1 MPATY
6 KKIASVTV
14 GSGGSAEIDFQSIPG
29 TYTDLVLNVSM
40 REESTNTSVCYLKFN
55 NSTSNITTRYLR
67 GNGASASSGTETT
80 MQFLTNSNL
89 GTTSTFSN
97 VTFYIPNYAGS
108 TNKSAMS
115 DTAVESNNASTPDTF
130 LNMAAHL
137 WSDTTA
143 INRITVYLAS
153 GDIAQHSTATL
164 YGILKK

>member
-1 MPATY
+1 MATTY
-6 KKIASVTV
+6 EAIATV
-14 GSGGSAEIDFQSIPG
+14 EVGAGGAAEIDFQSIPS
-29 TYTDLVLNVSM
+29 TYTDLALYVSM

-55 NSTSNITTRYLR
+55 NNTSNITTRYLR

-89 GTTSTFSN
+89 GTANTFSN
-97 VTFYIPNYAGS
+97 VQFYIPNYAGS

-115 DTAVESNNASTPDTF
+115 DTAVESNNSSLPDTF

-143 INRITVYLAS
+143 INRVTVYLAS
-153 GDIAQHSTATL
+153 GDIAQYSSATL
-164 YGILKK
+164 YGIKNS